1 MKLGQNNNNIAK
13 FTCPKCDKEFA
24 IDESNIADGDTY
36 SAKCPHCDHR
46 FYRQKYS
53 KAIADEQLNGRPEKA
68 KTPARVKAARIMVGY
83 SFVMGTFIMNG
94 QPLRDALPPGCFL
107 PLIIFCVITGITS
120 GLLGAF
126 VAYYCKA
133 DGLLKDDLL
142 FIGGMAMAVALFL
155 LSVMFLWLRD
165 ATSGLSGLG

>member
-1 MKLGQNNNNIAK
+1 MKDGIVKL
-13 FTCPKCDKEFA
+13 TCPKCGKGFA

-36 SAKCPHCDHR
+36 SVKCPHCDHR
-46 FYRQKYS
+46 FNRQKYS
-53 KAIADEQLNGRPEKA
+53 EAMADEKLNGRTEKA

-83 SFVMGTFIMNG
+83 SFLMGAFIMNG

-107 PLIIFCVITGITS
+107 PLMIFCVITGIIS

-126 VAYYCKA
+126 AAYYCKA
-133 DGLLKDDLL
+133 DGLLKDDVL

-155 LSVMFLWLRD
+155 LSVMCLWLSD